1 MNTFLRTCLATVFLA
16 LGLTVATTTSTQAYV
31 TGGPAALKI
40 NPTSATATTGQNFTM
55 KVMFTTGGQAISG
68 VAARLTYS
76 VPSTPDLEVV
86 SVTPNAALGWSF
98 PVQSAAISGGKM
110 NVDIMG
116 LTSASAGYS
125 GTGDIELATITFR
138 ASSAFSNKA
147 LSFDQSQS
155 QILKKSDAADI
166 LGSVGTATVTA
177 SGGSVGTIT
186 PTPTPAVTPTPVAVE
201 PTPTPVVN
209 NETVTTT
216 DTTTTTTT
224 TDTTTTDTTTAVAES
239 AGVGGGTETPQT
251 QALPVSGSAGAT
263 VAVALAGLALVGGA
277 VFMKMKQG

>member
-1 MNTFLRTCLATVFLA
+1 MNTFFRTCLATVFLA
-16 LGLTVATTTSTQAYV
+16 FGLSVVSAMPTQAYV
-31 TGGPAALKI
+31 AGGPAALKL

-55 KVMFTTGGQAISG
+55 KVMFTTGGQAVSG

-76 VPSTPDLEVV
+76 VPATPDLEVV
-86 SVTPNAALGWSF
+86 SVTPNASLGWSF
-98 PVQSAAISGGKM
+98 PVQSAAVSGGKM

-116 LTSASAGYS
+116 LTSAAAGYS

-138 ASSAFSNKA
+138 ASSAFSSKA

-155 QILKKSDAADI
+155 QILKKSDASDI
-166 LGSVGTATVTA
+166 LGSLGTGTVTA
-177 SGGSVGTIT
+177 SGGSVNPITPSPTPTAASNPVPTPTPEAAGTAT
-186 PTPTPAVTPTPVAVE
+186 PTPTTS
-201 PTPTPVVN
+201 
-209 NETVTTT
+209 
-216 DTTTTTTT
+216 TTT
-224 TDTTTTDTTTAVAES
+224 TDTTSTDTTTAVADS
-239 AGVGGGTETPQT
+239 SGTGGTVETPQT